1 MGGRRR
7 RAGRNMAPMDIR
19 KCRRAF
25 RVFGAR
31 LAGRTILWCFDMCAG
46 KPLRIGGADHLPAA
60 EALARFA
67 MRCMDFFSVED
78 AAKKPAFFEMMPGF
92 LGPENRASGAR
103 QTEIGGLFPEI
114 D

>member
-1 MGGRRR
+1 
-7 RAGRNMAPMDIR
+7 MAPMDIR

-67 MRCMDFFSVED
+67 MRCMDFFLWRTPQKSPHFS
-78 AAKKPAFFEMMPGF
+78 K
-92 LGPENRASGAR
+92 
-103 QTEIGGLFPEI
+103 
-114 D
+114 